1 MPEVSVVI
9 PTYNSARHLE
19 QAVGSVLAQTFQDL
33 EVMVV
38 DDGSTDDTAAVIGAL
53 GPPVR
58 YLHQPNSGVSAARN
72 RGVSE
77 SIGRYVA
84 FLDADDAWLP
94 QKLAKQLGALR
105 AAALRAAPGCRL
117 CYTAFVAADSDLN
130 PTEVRHPEMRDGALE
145 SLLMHGNVVGAGGS
159 TMLCERG
166 LFREAGGFDPTLSQ
180 CADWDMW
187 IRLAALTEFLYL
199 DEPLATYRM
208 HGVSMSSDPR
218 LLEED
223 SLCVLEKGF
232 GMPGIE
238 PALAAQRRRAFARNY
253 MVLAGTYFQAG
264 GYRDFARCAA
274 RSLSLDPRRARYL
287 AGFPLRVARRR
298 FNRGRSRE

>member
-9 PTYNSARHLE
+9 PTYNSARYLE
-19 QAVGSVLAQTFQDL
+19 PAVDSVLAQTFQDL
-33 EVMVV
+33 EVIVV
-38 DDGSTDDTAAVIGAL
+38 DDGSTDDTAALIRGL

-58 YLHQPNSGVSAARN
+58 YLYQPNSGVSAARN
-72 RGVSE
+72 RGVAAST
-77 SIGRYVA
+77 GRYVA
-84 FLDADDAWLP
+84 LLDADDTWLP
-94 QKLAKQLGALR
+94 EKLSRQLEALGT
-105 AAALRAAPGCRL
+105 APAWRL
-117 CYTAFVAADSDLN
+117 CYTAFFAADSDLN
-130 PTEVRHPEMRDGALE
+130 PIEVRHQEMPAGALE
-145 SLLMHGNVVGAGGS
+145 SLLTHGNVVGAPS
-159 TMLCERG
+159 TIVCERR
-166 LFREAGGFDPTLSQ
+166 LFQQAGGFDPGLSQ

-199 DEPLATYRM
+199 DVPLATYRM

-253 MVLAGTYFQAG
+253 MVLAGTYFHAG
-264 GYRDFARCAA
+264 DYRDFARCAA

-287 AGFPLRVARRR
+287 AGFPLRAGKRI
-298 FNRGRSRE
+298 FNRAKP